1 MTSET
6 SDPFSPA
13 LIRLSLIT
21 ILPRSDAFSEDK
33 DPQYDPKKTNK
44 FNYIVYKFY
53 IYSIYYW
60 NNIL

>member
-21 ILPRSDAFSEDK
+21 TLPSCDAFNEDK
-33 DPQYDPKKTNK
+33 DPQYDPT
-44 FNYIVYKFY
+44 FTEQ
-53 IYSIYYW
+53 
-60 NNIL
+60 